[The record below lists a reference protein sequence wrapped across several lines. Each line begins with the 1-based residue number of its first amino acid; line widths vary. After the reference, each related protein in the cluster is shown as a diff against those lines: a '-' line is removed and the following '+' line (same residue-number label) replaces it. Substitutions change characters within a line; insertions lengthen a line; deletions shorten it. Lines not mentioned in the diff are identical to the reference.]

1 MGGGVKP
8 LMRVRSGS
16 VRPANAYATVQ
27 YQGYWF
33 WIDRNDLTS
42 KRTLTFLMA
51 LFNFAE
57 TGKAE
62 NLPLVTIPA
71 Q

>member
-1 MGGGVKP
+1 MDDACAEEVDKLCGDV
-8 LMRVRSGS
+8 MVRTFS
-16 VRPANAYATVQ
+16 
-27 YQGYWF
+27 
-33 WIDRNDLTS
+33 
-42 KRTLTFLMA
+42 FLMA

-57 TGKAE
+57 TGKPE